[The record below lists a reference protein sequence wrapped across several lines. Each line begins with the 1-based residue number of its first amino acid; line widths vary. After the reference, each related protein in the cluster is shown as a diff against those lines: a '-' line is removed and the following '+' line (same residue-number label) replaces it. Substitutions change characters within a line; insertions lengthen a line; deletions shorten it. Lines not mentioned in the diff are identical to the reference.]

1 MKGSL
6 LPWFLFISYVI
17 SSMALSSSSNS
28 EDQDFDPS
36 KPIMQ
41 GIQNQGKLFFFLLF
55 FVFVF
60 LFLGAYWHCIGSSIM
75 AIQELNRTMGLYREG
90 DNGREYNG
98 KHTRF
103 ESIKAQR
110 GKGSYGGANIV
121 HRGPNEKSA
130 ASLIARPPLFI
141 TMIFTFLA
149 CKLHSDSCFS
159 LPSVSLRCPW
169 SSWI

>member
-41 GIQNQGKLFFFLLF
+41 GIQNQ
-55 FVFVF
+55 
-60 LFLGAYWHCIGSSIM
+60 
-75 AIQELNRTMGLYREG
+75 ELNRTMGLYPEG

-159 LPSVSLRCPW
+159 LPSVSLRL
-169 SSWI
+169 